1 MDAHIEAFVAHLEHV
16 RGASPHTVKAYAED
30 LAQFA
35 RFAAGRG
42 VTNPADADVALVRG
56 FVAELS
62 TGRNLARTS
71 IARKTAAVRALFRF
85 LVRRGVATKN
95 PALALVTPRAAS
107 TLPHFLPEEQ
117 MTALLS
123 APDVRRPD
131 GLRDRAILEVL
142 YASGARAA
150 ELVAL
155 NASDLFVDAA
165 NGEGTLQI
173 RHGKGNK
180 ERVALLGRAAVTALA
195 DYVAHG
201 RPLQAQVGA
210 ARGRKTSHALFLN
223 KLGTRL
229 SDRGVRRLFDKYCE
243 SVAVAHKITPHT
255 LRHTFATHLLDHGAD
270 LRVVQEL
277 LGHADLGTT
286 QVYTHV
292 TTTRMKAAY
301 DKAHP
306 RAANPEGT

>member
-1 MDAHIEAFVAHLEHV
+1 MDAHVEAFIAHLEHV

-30 LAQFA
+30 LSQFA

-42 VTNPADADVALVRG
+42 VTNPADADMALVRG

-62 TGRNLARTS
+62 MGRNLARTT
-71 IARKTAAVRALFRF
+71 IARKTAAVRAWFRF
-85 LVRRGVATKN
+85 LVRKGVAAKN
-95 PALALVTPRAAS
+95 PAVALATPRAAA

-117 MTALLS
+117 MTALLC
-123 APDVRRPD
+123 APDVRRSD

-142 YASGARAA
+142 YASGARAG

-155 NASDLFVDAA
+155 DTGDFVWDAPT
-165 NGEGTLQI
+165 GEGTLQI
-173 RHGKGNK
+173 RRGKNNK
-180 ERVALLGRAAVTALA
+180 ERIALLGRAAVTALG
-195 DYVAHG
+195 DYLAHG

-210 ARGRKTSHALFLN
+210 ARGRRLSSALFLN

-243 SVAVAHKITPHT
+243 TVAATHKITPHT

-286 QVYTHV
+286 QMYTHV
-292 TTTRMKAAY
+292 TTARMKAAY

-306 RAANPEGT
+306 RAAASNS